1 LLRAKA
7 RRKLGA
13 VRSLGAYAFLVGLT
27 AFAACGPDKPAS
39 ESRATVL
46 VGRGADVLSLD
57 PARVTDS
64 ESAEVCEQ
72 IFDHLVR
79 YRPSS
84 TEIEPALATSWEVQ
98 DSGRAWVFHLRPN
111 VKFHDG
117 TPLDADAVVFSF
129 ERQRDP
135 RHPYHQADFTYWDS
149 DYSYIQNVERV
160 DALTVKITIERPYAP
175 FLANLAMFPVSIV
188 SPTAVKKWKQDF
200 SRHPVGT
207 GPFKFVEW
215 SPGER
220 VTLEASGEYWD
231 GAPQIKHLVFV
242 EIRDPRQRL
251 VALEGDAIDVAENLS
266 PQDLQFVALH
276 PDLAL
281 HRIAGNNVG
290 YLAMNT
296 AHPPF
301 DDVRVRRAVNYA
313 VNRTAIVKL
322 IYQGL
327 AVEATSPVPPSL
339 WGHVDEP
346 LYHYDRERALALL
359 REAGF
364 TPPAKHPR
372 LYTMDTS
379 RSYMP
384 APETVARI
392 IQHNLHD
399 VGIDIDVVKGDIDTH
414 VRATQEGKHDL
425 ALLGWTGDNGDPDN
439 FLYLL
444 FDPENAEE
452 GSARNIS
459 FYKNA
464 ELHGI
469 LTWARESPD
478 REWRERYY
486 RQAQDLIA
494 KEAPWVPLAHAEVV
508 VATRRTLENLQ
519 VHPSSAIY
527 FHKVI
532 SR

>member
-7 RRKLGA
+7 RRKLNP
-13 VRSLGAYAFLVGLT
+13 VRSVVVAWLLVSCAGLQ
-27 AFAACGPDKPAS
+27 ACAPDKPAT
-39 ESRATVL
+39 AGPTVM

-57 PARVTDS
+57 PARITDS

-79 YRPSS
+79 YRPRS
-84 TEIEPALATSWEVQ
+84 TEIEPSLATSWEVT
-98 DSGRAWVFHLRPN
+98 DSGKAWIFHLRRG
-111 VKFHDG
+111 VQFHDG

-135 RHPYHQADFTYWDS
+135 RHPYHQSDFTYWES
-149 DYSYIQNVERV
+149 DFRNIQSVERV

-188 SPTAVKKWKQDF
+188 SPTAVKKWKNDF
-200 SRHPVGT
+200 ARHPVGT

-220 VTLEASGEYWD
+220 VTLEANNEHWD

-242 EIRDPRQRL
+242 AIRDPRQRL

-281 HRIAGNNVG
+281 TRIAGNNVG
-290 YLAMNT
+290 YLAMNVT
-296 AHPPF
+296 RPPF

-313 VNRTAIVKL
+313 INKTAIVKL

-327 AVEATSPVPPSL
+327 AVEATSAVPPSL

-346 LYHYDRERALALL
+346 LYHYDRDKALALL

-364 TPPAKHPR
+364 TPPARHPR

-392 IQHNLHD
+392 VQHNLHD
-399 VGIDIDVVKGDIDTH
+399 VGIDIDVVKEDINTH
-414 VRATQEGKHDL
+414 VRLTQEGQHDL
-425 ALLGWTGDNGDPDN
+425 CLLGWTGDNGDPDN

-444 FDPENAEE
+444 FDPENAEV

-459 FYKNA
+459 FFKNG
-464 ELHGI
+464 ELHGM
-469 LTWARESPD
+469 LTWARESAD
-478 REWRERYY
+478 RGERERYY
-486 RQAQDLIA
+486 AQAQDLIA
-494 KEAPWVPLAHAEVV
+494 KEAPWVPIAHAEVV
-508 VATRRTLENLQ
+508 VAARRSLGNLM
-519 VHPSSAIY
+519 VHPSSNIY
-527 FHKVI
+527 FHKVTQK
-532 SR
+532 